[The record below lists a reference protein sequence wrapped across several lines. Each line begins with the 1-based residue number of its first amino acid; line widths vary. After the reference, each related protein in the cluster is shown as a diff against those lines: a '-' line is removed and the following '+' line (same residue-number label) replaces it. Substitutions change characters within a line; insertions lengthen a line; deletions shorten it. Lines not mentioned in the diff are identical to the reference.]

1 VAEIVQAQAVA
12 NRGPRELGTLKDKI
26 VEIDPDWWK
35 AMTDQEA
42 DDFIDGKY

>member
-1 VAEIVQAQAVA
+1 
-12 NRGPRELGTLKDKI
+12 LKGSV